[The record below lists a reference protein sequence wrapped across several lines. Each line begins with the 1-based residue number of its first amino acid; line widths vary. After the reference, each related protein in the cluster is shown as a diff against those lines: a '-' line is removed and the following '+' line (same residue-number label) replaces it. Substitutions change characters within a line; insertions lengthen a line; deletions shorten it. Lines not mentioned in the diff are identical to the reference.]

1 MTVAYCPLCNNDT
14 HTIKAS
20 GIVSSQTSSMQWN
33 SSSASVGNVYD
44 RDGRFIGSASG
55 VGPDWGR
62 GTMSTSLADRVRRAQ
77 NTWRFAPWKPIEM
90 PEWAARLYAVALIV
104 NEAYGRRVLLF
115 SAFTSLLIASQ
126 SRETAQEFIWM
137 AAVAFLIAVPII
149 FGIAL
154 TANYR
159 RAMSST
165 RLRPRIQGTIKRV
178 LMDSQ
183 SRRRRWEAAMQDWHR
198 ERAQRQDLW
207 YCSRHDALLWPNH
220 VTGQWAVYPE

>member
-1 MTVAYCPLCNNDT
+1 
-14 HTIKAS
+14 
-20 GIVSSQTSSMQWN
+20 MQWKGG
-33 SSSASVGNVYD
+33 SASIGNVYD

-77 NTWRFAPWKPIEM
+77 NSWRFAPWKPIEI

-126 SRETAQEFIWM
+126 VGETAQGFVSM
-137 AAVAFLIAVPII
+137 ATLAFAIAVPVI

-154 TANYR
+154 SANYG
-159 RAMSST
+159 RAMGST
-165 RLRPRIQGTIKRV
+165 RMRPRIQGTISRV
-178 LMDSQ
+178 LLASQ
-183 SRRRRWEAAMQDWHR
+183 SRRRRWQAAMQDWHR

-207 YCSRHDALLWPNH
+207 YCSRHDVLLWPNH
-220 VTGQWAVYPE
+220 VTGHWAV